1 MLLLGG
7 RGEQQEAGAGRAG
20 GGGAEARHQH
30 CRQPEGDGGAHED
43 ARGYRVLARRDKVSP
58 HSFCC
63 LVRKKKVQLYISIV
77 TSMNVVQ
84 MQYNPRGKVGEL
96 EEAEIHMTQ
105 ATERFDKVL
114 QSDDPSE
121 AQNVPDMYLEPI
133 RLSLSEPDFTR
144 EICV

>member
-1 MLLLGG
+1 
-7 RGEQQEAGAGRAG
+7 
-20 GGGAEARHQH
+20 
-30 CRQPEGDGGAHED
+30 
-43 ARGYRVLARRDKVSP
+43 
-58 HSFCC
+58 
-63 LVRKKKVQLYISIV
+63 
-77 TSMNVVQ
+77 MNVVQ